1 MINNDIILK
10 VNDYRGKEIV
20 FKKTKWVKKRLM
32 HPELDKPAFLRR
44 IERALLDPDEVW
56 EDFSDKKNKR
66 CYYKKYSQNT
76 YAKVVIWNNNPYLV
90 ITAYEIDKIKEKNYP
105 NLKQIK

>member
-20 FKKTKWVKKRLM
+20 FKKSKWVKKRLM

-44 IERALLDPDEVW
+44 IERAL
-56 EDFSDKKNKR
+56 FSDKKNKR